1 MVFVSL
7 VASETGSST
16 APHKEAAGAR
26 TPAAFGFFLYTPTI
40 DIEPL
45 YPTLAVNAFDP
56 VLIYL

>member
-40 DIEPL
+40 DIEPKITAKKPCRFL
-45 YPTLAVNAFDP
+45 
-56 VLIYL
+56 